1 MRTAVEYLLVK
12 TGSLAFFVSNG
23 TTPKRKY
30 EKKNFSSAFD
40 TTVIR
45 VRQFLSRD
53 AFSSFF
59 YKKFDNLELAKVP
72 LSRDGT
78 NDI

>member
-1 MRTAVEYLLVK
+1 MAQHQNENT
-12 TGSLAFFVSNG
+12 
-23 TTPKRKY
+23 
-30 EKKNFSSAFD
+30 KKKIFSSAFD

-45 VRQFLSRD
+45 VRQSLSRD

-72 LSRDGT
+72 SRDGT
-78 NDI
+78 NDIYK

>member
-1 MRTAVEYLLVK
+1 MAQHQNKNT
-12 TGSLAFFVSNG
+12 
-23 TTPKRKY
+23 
-30 EKKNFSSAFD
+30 KKNFSSAFD

-45 VRQFLSRD
+45 VRQSLSRD

-72 LSRDGT
+72 SRDGT
-78 NDI
+78 NDIQK